1 MKMGFLLFLIFGK
14 IGLFTLG
21 GGYAMLPLMET
32 ELTEKRTWL
41 TKQDFLDI
49 TALAQSAPGILA
61 VNMAIFTGYKLAGI
75 WGAVWAALGA
85 VMASF
90 CVILSIAIF
99 FHDFGQNELLN
110 HIFMG
115 IRPAVVALI
124 AVPVWRLAKSAH
136 ITLKNAWLPL
146 GCALAV
152 WLGGVSPV
160 YIVLAAGVGGFLW
173 GRLK

>member
-1 MKMGFLLFLIFGK
+1 MIKPNATVK
-14 IGLFTLG
+14 N
-21 GGYAMLPLMET
+21 ET
-32 ELTEKRTWL
+32 RY
-41 TKQDFLDI
+41 I
-49 TALAQSAPGILA
+49 AL
-61 VNMAIFTGYKLAGI
+61 
-75 WGAVWAALGA
+75 
-85 VMASF
+85 F

-99 FHDFGQNELLN
+99 FHDFSQNELIN
-110 HIFMG
+110 RIFMG